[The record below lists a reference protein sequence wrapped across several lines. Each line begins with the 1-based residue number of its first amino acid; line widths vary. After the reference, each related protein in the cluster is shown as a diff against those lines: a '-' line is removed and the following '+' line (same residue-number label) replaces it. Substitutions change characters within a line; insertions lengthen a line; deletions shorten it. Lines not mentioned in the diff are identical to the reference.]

1 MLHRAP
7 RYQAYTDIHSAS
19 CLVRLQGHEMSA
31 TVVEGPFSS
40 HDGNTFVYAELVICP
55 LQSGDVVGCSMP
67 CIAPFRPPSFGILKC

>member
-19 CLVRLQGHEMSA
+19 CLVRLQGQHSSGISTRVCRDGEQAVDCNGEAEARGHEMSA

-40 HDGNTFVYAELVICP
+40 HDGNIC
-55 LQSGDVVGCSMP
+55 
-67 CIAPFRPPSFGILKC
+67 IR